1 MKDFGD
7 KKVLETIKPRFNQ
20 NSDKNELSEKG
31 TILNDGKVI
40 DTNLNNYFADIHL
53 DAVNS

>member
-1 MKDFGD
+1 M
-7 KKVLETIKPRFNQ
+7 ETIKPRFNQ
-20 NSDKNELSEKG
+20 NSDENELSEKG
-31 TILNDGKVI
+31 TILNDDKVI